1 MTEGALA
8 RHHWLGDGG
17 SGPSPDRAGTPWG
30 EPAGSGGQKP
40 LLLVVDDEQPVLQM
54 LERLGERLGYDV
66 VTCDGGHAALRAM
79 QERPADL
86 ALVDLRMPDVSGMDV
101 LRQVRSEA
109 PSCAVVI
116 MTAYGA
122 IDSAVEAMKLG
133 AREYIT
139 KPFDFPQLRQ
149 LLTDV
154 REEIAHRHLTAA
166 AGPAR
171 PGTAVDLRDIL
182 GDTPIM
188 TEVSDLVRSLA
199 PSARV
204 VLLTGERGTG
214 KELVARALHE
224 GSPRRERP
232 FVTINCSALVDTWF
246 DRELFG
252 HEKGAFSGADEAKPG
267 LFEAAHG
274 GTVFLDDVAE
284 LPLSV
289 QATLQQTL
297 DSGEIRRV
305 GAQRG
310 RPFDVAIVAATQRDL
325 RADVAAGRFRADLY
339 YRLSVV
345 GIVLPPLRE
354 RRDDIPMLATAFLHE
369 CAAGRGKLLTGFS
382 EPAMAVLR
390 EGRWAGN
397 VRELHACVER
407 ACANAGDAVVTL
419 EDVLASLQEDA
430 PSPAV
435 RAGGLHVVRCGSARQ
450 PLEDVEKQHILSV
463 LRDVRGN
470 RVAAARVLGISR
482 RALYRRLAR
491 HQIGAETLHAVPA
504 RRREGNP
511 DYE

>member
-1 MTEGALA
+1 
-8 RHHWLGDGG
+8 
-17 SGPSPDRAGTPWG
+17 
-30 EPAGSGGQKP
+30 
-40 LLLVVDDEQPVLQM
+40 M
-54 LERLGERLGYDV
+54 LERLGDRLGYDV
-66 VTCDGGHAALRAM
+66 VTCDGGQAALRAM

-86 ALVDLRMPDVSGMDV
+86 ALVDLRMPDLNGMEV
-101 LRQVRSEA
+101 LRQFRADA

-149 LLTDV
+149 LLADV
-154 REEIAHRHLTAA
+154 RDEIGRRSTGVEARVTA
-166 AGPAR
+166 
-171 PGTAVDLRDIL
+171 TSVDLCGML
-182 GDTPIM
+182 GDTPVM
-188 TEVSDLVRSLA
+188 NDVSALVRTLA
-199 PSARV
+199 PSAKV

-214 KELVARALHE
+214 TELIARALHE
-224 GSPRRERP
+224 GSPRHLRP
-232 FVTINCSALVDTWF
+232 FVTINCAALVDSLF

-267 LFEAAHG
+267 LLEAANG

-289 QATLQQTL
+289 QATLLQAIE
-297 DSGEIRRV
+297 SGEIRRV

-310 RPFDVAIVAATQRDL
+310 RAVDVAVVASTQRDL

-354 RRDDIPMLATAFLHE
+354 RRDDIPVLATAFLRE
-369 CAAGRGKLLTGFS
+369 SAARLGKLLTGFT
-382 EPAMAVLR
+382 EEAMAGLR
-390 EGRWAGN
+390 EARWDGN
-397 VRELHACVER
+397 VRELRACVER
-407 ACANAGDAVVTL
+407 ACANASEGLVTPADL
-419 EDVLASLQEDA
+419 LASLQGEA
-430 PSPAV
+430 SLTSRPS
-435 RAGGLHVVRCGSARQ
+435 GLHIVRSGAGRA
-450 PLEDVEKQHILSV
+450 PLQDVEKEHILSV

-491 HQIGAETLHAVPA
+491 HQIGAEALRAVPKRLRDDDA
-504 RRREGNP
+504 HHE
-511 DYE
+511 